1 MADPL
6 FRVHVDLPALS
17 KAQQVL
23 RRYPQELLDALEE
36 GLNDI
41 ALEVQKTA
49 VVKLT
54 EQGAV
59 DLGQLRAS
67 ITIHRISDTE
77 LVVGTNVAYAA
88 AVEFG
93 AKTHWIR
100 IDKTPGFR
108 GWMRHH
114 GIDPKGE
121 MVYFRVAPKPRPYM
135 EPAFEEGRQFADKEI
150 PRRVEKALKAV
161 AGGAE

>member
-6 FRVHVDLPALS
+6 FQVNVDLPALT

-23 RRYPQELLDALEE
+23 SRYPQELLDALEE

-67 ITIHRISDTE
+67 ITIHRISRME

-93 AKTHWIR
+93 AKVHWIR

-108 GWMRHH
+108 AWMRHH

-135 EPAFEEGRQFADKEI
+135 EPAYEEGQKVANREI
-150 PRRVEKALKAV
+150 PKRVEAALRSAT
-161 AGGAE
+161 GGAG

>member
-1 MADPL
+1 MAEPL
-6 FRVHVDLPALS
+6 FTVKVDHNAITRAQRVLN
-17 KAQQVL
+17 
-23 RRYPQELLDALEE
+23 RYPAALLAVLEE
-36 GLNDI
+36 GMNAI
-41 ALEVQKTA
+41 ALEVQRTA

-59 DLGQLRAS
+59 DTGQLRAS
-67 ITIHRISDTE
+67 ITIHPISDTE

-93 AKTHWIR
+93 AKAHWIR

-108 GWMRHH
+108 AWLRHH

-121 MVYFRVAPKPRPYM
+121 LAYFRVAPKPKPYM
-135 EPAFEEGRQFADKEI
+135 EPAFEAGRDLASREI
-150 PRRVEKALKAV
+150 PKRVEQALKTV
-161 AGGAE
+161 TGGSG